1 MGAAAVG
8 SPLLA
13 SLVLLAGVGAAGW
26 WYLRMMRHR
35 AAAGRIP
42 TLVADDTARVARA
55 AGLERWYE
63 TVMPWVMGGMGFFLA
78 WSFLPLGPTFAV
90 AIGFLFWVVGMLLRG
105 SFLGARTLKVER
117 QLAEAI
123 DHMVTSL
130 HAGIGIV
137 DALAGAERDC
147 RKPLKPYL
155 AQFLL
160 RLQLGEDPPSVCREM
175 AESLPLES
183 FRLFFYALGVQW
195 EGGGNLA
202 PTLATT
208 GRFIRDRVELGRRIR
223 AQSTEAR
230 FSVLAIL
237 GLTYFLAALMWNL
250 DPERVKGFLS
260 MHIGQ
265 LAAAFA
271 IFMQALGALWIA
283 RMSRVRY

>member
-1 MGAAAVG
+1 M
-8 SPLLA
+8 PDLL
-13 SLVLLAGVGAAGW
+13 LGGVLLGAGVALAGW
-26 WYLRMMRHR
+26 WYLRVVRHR
-35 AAAGRIP
+35 AAVSRIP
-42 TLVADDTARVARA
+42 TLVASDTTRALRVG
-55 AGLERWYE
+55 GLERWHE
-63 TVMPWVMGGMGFFLA
+63 QMMPWLLGITTFVLSWMFV
-78 WSFLPLGPTFAV
+78 PLGPVFAV
-90 AIGFLFWVVGMLLRG
+90 AVGFLFWVAGMLVLGSIMGSRVLR
-105 SFLGARTLKVER
+105 VEQ

-137 DALAGAERDC
+137 DALGGAERDT
-147 RKPLKPYL
+147 RRPLKPYL
-155 AQFLL
+155 SQFLL
-160 RLQLGEDPPSVCREM
+160 RLKLGEDPPQLCREM
-175 AESLPLES
+175 AEVLPLES

-237 GLTYFLAALMWNL
+237 GLTYFLAALMYNM
-250 DPERVKGFLS
+250 DPGRVKGFLGTS
-260 MHIGQ
+260 VGQ
-265 LAAAFA
+265 GFAAFA
-271 IFMQALGALWIA
+271 LFMQSLGAIWIA